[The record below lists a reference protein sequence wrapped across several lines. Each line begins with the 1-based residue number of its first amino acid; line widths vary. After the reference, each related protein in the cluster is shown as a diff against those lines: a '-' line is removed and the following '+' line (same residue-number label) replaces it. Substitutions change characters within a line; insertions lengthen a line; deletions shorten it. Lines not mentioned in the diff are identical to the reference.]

1 MNANETN
8 PHILSVSQLTNA
20 IKLCLEQTF
29 PVVWVQGEISN
40 FKSQNTGHLYFSIN
54 DSNAQLSAV
63 MFRKD
68 AATLRQL
75 PKNGDKVIITGEIN
89 VYPASGKYQ
98 IIVKEMRLV
107 GIGELLIK
115 LEELKQKILK
125 KGWFKKEHKKNI
137 PKFPKRI
144 GVVTSPTGA
153 VIQDIINVLTRRYS
167 GFHLILNPVR
177 VQGSEAAREIA
188 QAIRQFNEQKLV
200 DVIIIGRGG
209 GSIEDL
215 WPFNEEI
222 VAEAIFYSEI
232 PIIAAVG
239 HETDH
244 CIAEYVA
251 DVRAPTP
258 SAAAEL
264 VTAERA
270 QQIKYLDQL
279 CERLQQTMKLIIKGH
294 QEKLKSTLKQPLFTS
309 PYYLI
314 GPWIQKFDDLKQDLD
329 QSISLKLQNLK
340 ILLNSKRQH
349 VEALKPTAQI
359 INFRQ
364 KLNYWNQSIH
374 RAMIQKL
381 TMVRR
386 NLKNHEVILDKSW
399 NAKIEL
405 CYKTF
410 DAEQKLRQLQWL
422 WRNNLDKKRDR
433 LQNVKTT
440 LVAIDPK
447 ILLTK
452 GYSILFSQ
460 KTGSIIKSIH
470 QLHKTEDIRLLL
482 SDGEAL
488 STIKEVIKK

>member
-1 MNANETN
+1 MSTNETT

-20 IKLCLEQTF
+20 IKICLEQTF
-29 PVVWVQGEISN
+29 PLVWVQGEISN
-40 FKSQNTGHLYFSIN
+40 FKCQSTGHLYFSIN
-54 DSNAQLSAV
+54 DPNAQLAAV
-63 MFRKD
+63 MFRRE
-68 AATLRQL
+68 AAALRQL
-75 PKNGDKVIITGEIN
+75 PKNGDKVIVCGEIN

-98 IIVKEMRLV
+98 LIVKEMRLV
-107 GIGELLIK
+107 GIGELLLK

-125 KGWFKKEHKKNI
+125 KGWFKKEHKKSI

-167 GFHLILNPVR
+167 GFHMILNPVR
-177 VQGSEAAREIA
+177 VQGNEAAREIA
-188 QAIRQFNEQKLV
+188 QAIRQFNEHKLV
-200 DVIIIGRGG
+200 DVIIVGRGG

-222 VAEAIFYSEI
+222 VAEAIFFSEI

-264 VTAERA
+264 VTAERE
-270 QQIKYLDQL
+270 QQVKYMGQL
-279 CERLQQTMKLIIKGH
+279 ATRLQQTMTLIIKGYR
-294 QEKLKSTLKQPLFTS
+294 QKLNGILKQPLFSS

-314 GPWIQKFDDLKQDLD
+314 GPWIQKFDDVKQGLD
-329 QSISLKLQNLK
+329 QAILLKLQKLQ
-340 ILLNSKRQH
+340 ILLKAKHQH

-359 INFRQ
+359 MHFRH
-364 KLNYWNQSIH
+364 KLISWNQSIH
-374 RAMIQKL
+374 QAMVQKL
-381 TMVRR
+381 SMHRR
-386 NLKNHEVILDKSW
+386 NLKSHETMLDHKLR
-399 NAKIEL
+399 ARIEL
-405 CYKTF
+405 CRKAF
-410 DAEQKLRQLQWL
+410 DREQKFRQLEGL
-422 WRNNLDKKRDR
+422 WWNNLTKKRER
-433 LQNVKTT
+433 LQNIT
-440 LVAIDPK
+440 LTLAAIDPK

-452 GYSILFSQ
+452 GYSILFCQ
-460 KTGSIIKSIH
+460 KTGSVVKSVH
-470 QLHKTEDIRLLL
+470 QLYKNEDVRLLL
-482 SDGEAL
+482 ADGEAL